1 MAGQGGQG
9 LVSLAGQGGRYA
21 APGGGTHVAAREV
34 VLLKFGEQPGDGPQ
48 RFGRLG
54 RRTPLVVANYNI
66 HGHSVGGGHIVVK
79 NN

>member
-1 MAGQGGQG
+1 M
-9 LVSLAGQGGRYA
+9 
-21 APGGGTHVAAREV
+21 
-34 VLLKFGEQPGDGPQ
+34 LLKFGEQPGDGPQ